1 MSASGV
7 PGEPLIVWP
16 VLFSPH
22 VFPTDGS
29 FGSESIVITWFGS
42 A

>member
-1 MSASGV
+1 
-7 PGEPLIVWP
+7 LIVWP
-16 VLFSPH
+16 VLFSPQAL
-22 VFPTDGS
+22 PKDGS